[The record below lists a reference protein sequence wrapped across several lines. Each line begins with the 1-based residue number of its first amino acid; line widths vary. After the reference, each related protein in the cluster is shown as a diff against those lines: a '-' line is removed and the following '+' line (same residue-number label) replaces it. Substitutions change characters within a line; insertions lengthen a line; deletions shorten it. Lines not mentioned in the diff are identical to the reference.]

1 MKPCFTKLCTAQRQ
15 VFCQDH
21 KAILCYGCKDKL
33 HTKCQVD
40 EIVDPDR
47 VQANITHL
55 DRVLETMGGD
65 QTNFNIGMHIRDME
79 EFIHTQKSKIASIQT
94 KFDESFKQDRFL
106 EYKTLLE
113 EVLGVSTEIKEN
125 EVFQEYC
132 SFLVN
137 FNVAHKLDLDQETK
151 QDEVFADAEKSQ
163 TCENSLE
170 TTQAYLDEF
179 ANKEDL
185 EKLYERVM
193 ECDLQSKKLE
203 ELKID
208 LSIDK
213 EIEMMDEILKS
224 NTEIKNLEKLTL
236 TNCDKNIENV
246 IKFLNLPLFSNIK
259 TLKLDCDEKCS
270 WLYCKIKPV
279 LPALASAVESMNI
292 KEVNLEV
299 WKFEANDLANF
310 INTCSTCEVI
320 SIKSTNFGITNQ
332 SLFEKAA
339 KSHIKTLKL
348 SGYGNRSFLPGN
360 DESILKIIQGSAL
373 KDSLQEIQL
382 GKFCS
387 QRSFQMALR
396 MTRMGLGHIKVTAI
410 SD

>member
-21 KAILCYGCKDKL
+21 KAILCYSCKDKL

-55 DRVLETMGGD
+55 ERVFGTMDED
-65 QTNFNIGMHIRDME
+65 QTNLNIGMHIRDVE

-106 EYKTLLE
+106 EYKALLE
-113 EVLGVSTEIKEN
+113 EILGVSTEIKEN

-163 TCENSLE
+163 TNQNSLE

-213 EIEMMDEILKS
+213 EVKLMDEILKS
-224 NTEIKNLEKLTL
+224 NTEVKNLESLII
-236 TNCDKNIENV
+236 TNCNKSIENV
-246 IKFLNLPLFSNIK
+246 AEVLNYPSLSNIE
-259 TLKLDCDEKCS
+259 TLKLNCCLEYV
-270 WLYCKIKPV
+270 WPNCKISPI
-279 LPALASAVESMNI
+279 LPALTSAVESMNI
-292 KEVNLEV
+292 KEVHLEV
-299 WKFEANDLANF
+299 WVFLCDDFTNLLKA
-310 INTCSTCEVI
+310 CSTCEVV
-320 SIKSTNFGITNQ
+320 SIKATDFALTDNA
-332 SLFEKAA
+332 LFDKEA
-339 KSHIKTLKL
+339 KFHIKTLKL
-348 SGYGNRSFLPGN
+348 SGFCSKSFDPGN
-360 DESILKIIQGSAL
+360 DECILEVIQKSAL

-387 QRSFQMALR
+387 QRLSAMKAR
-396 MTRMGLGHIKVTAI
+396 MTNNKV
-410 SD
+410 